1 MLWPNEMRPCV
12 EDEMDQ
18 IFGTAFRKQ
27 IQQHPLWLRVLL
39 WFFAGI
45 FILWTIWWI
54 YSAATWAWMGYRR
67 LPPSRQELT
76 GRLAAF
82 AWGLASLATY
92 IRRWRIAFYLDPPMR
107 ELVTTPGT
115 HWQIFRLGL
124 RARWNWAGVV
134 YTSIFLYPF
143 FRPEW
148 LFVLPTNSW
157 GWREPLSIICAVGWG
172 CLIQFLF
179 QVLSVA
185 VVLLAAAIGVGGAA
199 PRYNVP
205 GMLKPLVFAIQ
216 FAAIPLLGAA
226 MTVSIVDKPGLMLA
240 TSTWWRVG
248 EMVVALVDAPGSFAH
263 SVFLHFPSVIWFD
276 ALRSTVPGPPEVFL
290 AAMLGYAAWL
300 AGGIAAI
307 ALFCRAGLSMSARAT
322 WNLDPTAPKPADA
335 LPQKK
340 RRHDPDHVN
349 GPIEGWLI
357 ARVGRMGRAVL
368 RLISAVFDVGAIDRH
383 VLYSLALLPVCLVG
397 AWLSMWT
404 LPELID
410 AGLALLQTRMDF
422 HTRDAV
428 RNVIASLWII
438 VVLFYRMTIF
448 GGLRFHVQ
456 KNQKS
461 VLPANWAQPA
471 INPVGGNISF
481 LMVNAPTVP
490 STRGDNRYPLTE
502 IYPVGF
508 SDAVLLPT
516 LYTLLWVSFLGALAL
531 GEGLLLG
538 LDSSSMFWSVAIGI
552 PALVQL
558 AFFSAILTSVSNWK
572 DYRRS
577 HLISFVKNIAIAVIT
592 ALLVFGIFILIVLL
606 CKELLASDRAWVAW
620 LGSINMVL
628 VFDVACYMTARWIY
642 VRRRFDSERRHVKGL
657 AG

>member
-1 MLWPNEMRPCV
+1 
-12 EDEMDQ
+12 MDQ

-27 IQQHPLWLRVLL
+27 IQQHPLWLRVVL
-39 WFFAGI
+39 WFFAAV
-45 FILWTIWWI
+45 FILWTVWWI
-54 YSAATWAWMGYRR
+54 HSAANWVWTCFRR
-67 LPPSRQELT
+67 LPLSRQDLA

-82 AWGLASLATY
+82 AWGLASLAAY
-92 IRRWRIAFYLDPPMR
+92 VRRWRIAFYLDPPMR
-107 ELVTTPGT
+107 DLVTTPGT

-124 RARWNWAGVV
+124 RARWNWAAVV
-134 YTSIFLYPF
+134 YTSIFLFPF

-148 LFVLPTNSW
+148 LSVLPINSW
-157 GWREPLSIICAVGWG
+157 GWREPLSIVCAAGWA
-172 CLIQFLF
+172 CLIQLLF
-179 QVLSVA
+179 QVVSVA
-185 VVLLAAAIGVGGAA
+185 IVLMAAAIGVGGAA

-205 GMLKPLVFAIQ
+205 GMLKPLVFAVQ
-216 FAAIPLLGAA
+216 FAAVPLLGAA
-226 MTVSIVDKPGLMLA
+226 MTVAIVDKPGMLLA

-248 EMVVALVDAPGSFAH
+248 EMVVALVNTPDSVAH
-263 SVFLHFPSVIWFD
+263 SAFLHFPSVIWFD
-276 ALRSTVPGPPEVFL
+276 ALRTTVPGPPEVFL
-290 AAMLGYAAWL
+290 TAMLGYAAWI
-300 AGGIAAI
+300 AGAVAMI
-307 ALFCRAGLSMSARAT
+307 ALFCRPGLSMSARAT
-322 WNLDPTAPKPADA
+322 WHLDPNAPRPADA

-340 RRHDPDHVN
+340 RRHNPDHVN
-349 GPIEGWLI
+349 GPIEGWLV

-383 VLYSLALLPVCLVG
+383 IFYSLALAPVCLIG

-404 LPELID
+404 LPELVD
-410 AGLALLQTRMDF
+410 AGLAMFQQPRLDF
-422 HTRDAV
+422 HTREAMRATV
-428 RNVIASLWII
+428 AALWMI
-438 VVLFYRMTIF
+438 VVLFYRITIF

-456 KNQKS
+456 QNQKS

-471 INPVGGNISF
+471 VSPVGGNISF
-481 LMVNAPTVP
+481 LMVGASSVP

-538 LDSSSMFWSVAIGI
+538 LNSSSMIWSVAVGV

-558 AFFSAILTSVSNWK
+558 SFFSAILTSASNWK

-577 HLISFVKNIAIAVIT
+577 HLISFIKSIATALIT
-592 ALLVFGIFILIVLL
+592 ALLVLGIFVLIVLL
-606 CKELLASDRAWVAW
+606 CKELLATDRAWVAW

-642 VRRRFDSERRHVKGL
+642 VRRRFDSERRHIKGI